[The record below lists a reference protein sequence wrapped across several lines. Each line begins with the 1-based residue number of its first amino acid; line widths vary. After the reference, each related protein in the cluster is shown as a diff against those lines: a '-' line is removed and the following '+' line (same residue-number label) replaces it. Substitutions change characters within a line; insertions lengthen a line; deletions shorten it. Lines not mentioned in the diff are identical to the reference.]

1 MDMGIVLTIIGSF
14 MSLLLMVNAFF
25 TRKTLEKITDIELKL
40 AVIITKHDATE
51 ERSKL
56 NVIKMEAL
64 ESRVSSLEARVN
76 I

>member
-40 AVIITKHDATE
+40 AEIITKHDATE
-51 ERSKL
+51 EK
-56 NVIKMEAL
+56 
-64 ESRVSSLEARVN
+64 
-76 I
+76 